1 MGTQIK
7 NPQMGSETAQ
17 ARWEGEH
24 LECSPCG
31 TVACPHGGVALM
43 ALAGPEV
50 LLSLLPE
57 EMDYTRGRR
66 AVLGRKALQTSSRV
80 SM

>member
-1 MGTQIK
+1 M
-7 NPQMGSETAQ
+7 
-17 ARWEGEH
+17 EGEH

-57 EMDYTRGRR
+57 KKDYTQRLEESFG
-66 AVLGRKALQTSSRV
+66 
-80 SM
+80 